1 MTATNLPTTTVA
13 PAPAELPGR
22 AWASARYWLGNW
34 KLALGLAL
42 VLALLLFS
50 LIGRLFVDYAQT
62 EVVSGP
68 FKQPPSAQYPL
79 GTDNAGRNI
88 FALMV
93 YGIPPT
99 LQIGLIAGFVGTVVG
114 TLLGLVSGYYRGFWD
129 TLIRGVADITLT
141 IPALLILVV
150 VASYFRTTTITL
162 TGLIIG
168 AFAWAGPTR
177 AIRAQTLTLRER
189 AFVRVAK
196 LSGRRDIE
204 IVLIEILP
212 NLLPYIAAGLVGSVL
227 GGIGAAVG
235 IQLLGLGPLFTPN
248 LGMMLQF
255 AFTGSALYQGMWWW
269 WGPPSLALVILFIGL
284 FLISLALDEFANPR
298 LRVRVG

>member
-1 MTATNLPTTTVA
+1 MATTGIPTATVT
-13 PAPAELPGR
+13 PAPTQRVGWR
-22 AWASARYWLGNW
+22 GSSVRYWIGNW
-34 KLALGLAL
+34 KLSLGLAL
-42 VLALLLFS
+42 LLGLLLFS
-50 LIGRLFVDYAQT
+50 FLGRFFVDYSQT
-62 EVVSGP
+62 EVVSAP
-68 FKQPPSAQYPL
+68 FKQPPSAAYPL

-114 TLLGLVSGYYRGFWD
+114 TALGLISGYYRGFWD
-129 TLIRGVADITLT
+129 TVIRSAADITLT

-150 VASYFRTTTITL
+150 VASYFRTTTITV

-168 AFAWAGPTR
+168 VFAWAGPTR

-196 LSGRRDIE
+196 ISGQRDMQI
-204 IVLIEILP
+204 IVREILP

-248 LGMMLQF
+248 LGMMLQY

-269 WGPPSLALVILFIGL
+269 WGPPSLALVILFISL
-284 FLISLALDEFANPR
+284 FLISLALDEVANPR
-298 LRVRVG
+298 LRVRVE

>member
-1 MTATNLPTTTVA
+1 MATTELPTTTTV
-13 PAPAELPGR
+13 PPPVRRVQWRGSGL
-22 AWASARYWLGNW
+22 RYWLGNW
-34 KLALGLAL
+34 KLSLGLVL
-42 VLALLLFS
+42 VLSLLLFS
-50 LIGRLFVDYAQT
+50 LIGRLFVEYSQT
-62 EVVSGP
+62 DVVSAP
-68 FKQPPSAQYPL
+68 FKQPPSPEYPL

-114 TLLGLVSGYYRGFWD
+114 TALGLISGYYRGAWD
-129 TLIRGVADITLT
+129 TIIRSVADITLT

-150 VASYFRTTTITL
+150 IASYFRTTTITV

-168 AFAWAGPTR
+168 IFAWAGPTR

-196 LSGRRDIE
+196 ISGKSDIR
-204 IVLIEILP
+204 IVLTEILP

-255 AFTGSALYQGMWWW
+255 AFTGAALYQGMWWW
-269 WGPPSLALVILFIGL
+269 WGPPAVALIILFIGL

-298 LRVRVG
+298 LRVRVE

>member
-1 MTATNLPTTTVA
+1 MATTDLPTTTAV
-13 PAPAELPGR
+13 PPPVRRVGWR
-22 AWASARYWLGNW
+22 SASLRYWLGNW
-34 KLALGLAL
+34 KLSLGLVL
-42 VLALLLFS
+42 VLSLLAFS

-62 EVVSGP
+62 EPVAAP
-68 FKQPPSAQYPL
+68 FKLPPSPEYPL

-114 TLLGLVSGYYRGFWD
+114 TALGLISGYYRGFWD
-129 TLIRGVADITLT
+129 TIIRSAADITLT

-150 VASYFRTTTITL
+150 IASYFRTTTIAV

-168 AFAWAGPTR
+168 IFAWAGPTR

-189 AFVRVAK
+189 AFVRVAQI
-196 LSGRRDIE
+196 SGKRDIQ
-204 IVLIEILP
+204 IVLGEILP

-255 AFTGSALYQGMWWW
+255 AFTGSALYSGMWWW

-298 LRVRVG
+298 LRVRVE

>member
-1 MTATNLPTTTVA
+1 MATTGIPTATVT
-13 PAPAELPGR
+13 PAPTRRVGWR
-22 AWASARYWLGNW
+22 GSSVRYWIGNW
-34 KLALGLAL
+34 KLSLGLAL
-42 VLALLLFS
+42 LLGLLLFS
-50 LIGRLFVDYAQT
+50 FIGRFFVDYSQT
-62 EVVSGP
+62 EVVSAP
-68 FKQPPSAQYPL
+68 FKQPPSAAYPL

-99 LQIGLIAGFVGTVVG
+99 LQIGLI
-114 TLLGLVSGYYRGFWD
+114 SGYYRGFWD
-129 TLIRGVADITLT
+129 TVIRSAADITLT

-150 VASYFRTTTITL
+150 VASYFRTTTITV

-168 AFAWAGPTR
+168 VFAWAGPTR

-196 LSGRRDIE
+196 ISGQRDMQI
-204 IVLIEILP
+204 IVREILP

-248 LGMMLQF
+248 LGMMLQY

-269 WGPPSLALVILFIGL
+269 WGPPSLALVILFISL
-284 FLISLALDEFANPR
+284 FLISLALDEVANPR
-298 LRVRVG
+298 LRVRVE